1 LTGRLNHLLLGIAA
15 RERKLLL
22 SLDLSRG
29 SAIALDEITM
39 QRTIRTKITF
49 GFLILAFGLMVT
61 DCYRLMRAP
70 TDATLSANNVQ
81 HAHKF

>member
-1 LTGRLNHLLLGIAA
+1 LLLGIAV
-15 RERKLLL
+15 RQRKLLL
-22 SLDLSRG
+22 SLDLPDGAR
-29 SAIALDEITM
+29 IALYEITM

-49 GFLILAFGLMVT
+49 GFLILALGLMVT
-61 DCYRLMRAP
+61 DCYRLMRTP

>member
-1 LTGRLNHLLLGIAA
+1 M
-15 RERKLLL
+15 
-22 SLDLSRG
+22 
-29 SAIALDEITM
+29 M

-49 GFLILAFGLMVT
+49 GFLILALGLMVT